1 MGWIKVTSNVFKFI
15 LDHPVEANAYYYST
29 KQGCKGIYYKDKE
42 AVLKVCKDPR
52 CQSCENQK
60 CLNSNNNTNNNNS
73 NNNNTSI

>member
-52 CQSCENQK
+52 CQSCGE
-60 CLNSNNNTNNNNS
+60 LVRDHTLS
-73 NNNNTSI
+73 